1 LANESIGMNCR
12 TVFRFRATKAATA
25 SVSVSVAWA
34 SLSAACDLA
43 NFGDRPTQIRPLE
56 DTGNTSAHLDSPCPH
71 QPTWRHSVVSLFELS
86 TVVFFFV
93 QDTAPSHLAPGKYTF
108 FDLLPFLSSLFHI
121 FDSLMYC
128 VDVVR
133 YMAIFF
139 MLAPR
144 IYGLHPDKII
154 HFDLR

>member
-1 LANESIGMNCR
+1 VLFPIFVSVHMQCSFYQFFGVTLLALDVECWMLDVPWDSCCCSWRRVLANESIGMNCR

-43 NFGDRPTQIRPLE
+43 NFGDRPTQIRPVE

-86 TVVFFFV
+86 TVVFFC
-93 QDTAPSHLAPGKYTF
+93 ARHCA
-108 FDLLPFLSSLFHI
+108 LSP
-121 FDSLMYC
+121 C
-128 VDVVR
+128 
-133 YMAIFF
+133 
-139 MLAPR
+139 PR
-144 IYGLHPDKII
+144 
-154 HFDLR
+154 

>member
-25 SVSVSVAWA
+25 SVSVSVAWPLFLRPA
-34 SLSAACDLA
+34 IWQTLEIVPHKYGRLKTRAILQHTLTRLALISQPGGILWYLSSSCQLY
-43 NFGDRPTQIRPLE
+43 
-56 DTGNTSAHLDSPCPH
+56 
-71 QPTWRHSVVSLFELS
+71 
-86 TVVFFFV
+86 FFFV

-133 YMAIFF
+133 YMAICC

-154 HFDLR
+154 HFDLI